1 MSLFEKIKNK
11 RFSLTEQPGGGGFGG
26 GFTDKQQSD
35 TNKLLNKLF
44 GDKGKAR
51 KTAKK
56 AIRKSPTMNP
66 TPDDVAGEKSI
77 RRKIQKN
84 QSKDINKRLSA
95 DLTRGDQARSQY
107 NPDGGYGDSNV
118 GDATQNKAQSQTPPK
133 KTTPVKQSEVSKKAK
148 KFTKEINKKR
158 ATVAN
163 YPKTREQL
171 VSKRAEYGI
180 DTQGKAT
187 KAGIEKFARRRKQSN
202 LPLTKK
208 DLAAAKKSMVG
219 TGRKGA
225 DVGKYGGKLSKQ
237 RYVSDTTFKKIQ
249 KKINIK
255 NPVKT
260 SPVTG
265 GPIPLKGKE
274 LKDYK
279 QQQQQQQQP
288 QSGSSTR
295 TRTRTRTRTNTG
307 NKSFINLQKEIE
319 KIKKGLNNPVDKSFG
334 DALKNNQTGIKTP
347 PPNELEKI
355 KPKVTS
361 SKNLGKLS
369 QTKLGSKVPSMQ
381 LSKRLMKQKN
391 KYLVGAGLALAGGAY
406 LLGRNRVNKAKEKEK
421 KALIITNQK
430 KSQKPKKVVDVNLFL
445 NRTGTPPTKT
455 SKPSYTSVYDKD
467 YIKNLKSKTTTP
479 KNNLIS
485 KNTSGVSNAARKS
498 AALPYDPSKIAS
510 YAKSSMSSKNVKPPK
525 PLNKK
530 QSEKINQQVNKY
542 VADRK
547 VKS

>member
-1 MSLFEKIKNK
+1 MNLFERIQYKLNEEPNK
-11 RFSLTEQPGGGGFGG
+11 SDSKGQNKKSSRNNKKFSDNISNKVDLSKTAQKP
-26 GFTDKQQSD
+26 KRV
-35 TNKLLNKLF
+35 TNRMAKTIAGQDIEKTT
-44 GDKGKAR
+44 GDKFVGGTNLENTGKKR
-51 KTAKK
+51 RQKLSNTTKGGPVKVTKTK
-56 AIRKSPTMNP
+56 
-66 TPDDVAGEKSI
+66 V
-77 RRKIQKN
+77 
-84 QSKDINKRLSA
+84 
-95 DLTRGDQARSQY
+95 
-107 NPDGGYGDSNV
+107 
-118 GDATQNKAQSQTPPK
+118 
-133 KTTPVKQSEVSKKAK
+133 VKQSEVSKQAK
-148 KFTKEINKKR
+148 DFTKKINKKR

-208 DLAAAKKSMVG
+208 DISAAKKSMVG

-237 RYVSDTTFKKIQ
+237 RYVSDTTFKKVQ

-288 QSGSSTR
+288 QQGSSTR
-295 TRTRTRTRTNTG
+295 TKPKPNNTRNTQ
-307 NKSFINLQKEIE
+307 NLNQQELKKKLEQ
-319 KIKKGLNNPVDKSFG
+319 IKKNLKNPTDKSFG

-355 KPKVTS
+355 KPKVTT

-369 QTKLGSKVPSMQ
+369 QTKFGSKIPSMQ

-406 LLGRNRVNKAKEKEK
+406 LLGRNRVATAKTKEK
-421 KALIITNQK
+421 KAIAAFNK
-430 KSQKPKKVVDVNLFL
+430 KEAEKPKKMVDVKLFL
-445 NRTGTPPTKT
+445 NRTGTPP
-455 SKPSYTSVYDKD
+455 KPSTKFNSVYDKN
-467 YIKNLKSKTTTP
+467 YIKNLKK
-479 KNNLIS
+479 
-485 KNTSGVSNAARKS
+485 
-498 AALPYDPSKIAS
+498 
-510 YAKSSMSSKNVKPPK
+510 
-525 PLNKK
+525 
-530 QSEKINQQVNKY
+530 
-542 VADRK
+542 
-547 VKS
+547 

>member
-1 MSLFEKIKNK
+1 MNLFERIQYRLNEEPNKSGSKDQNKKSSRKGKNNQSPDYSETSEKTGNKK
-11 RFSLTEQPGGGGFGG
+11 RGTSKVKNVGSGVEDAG
-26 GFTDKQQSD
+26 DKQLRDAASD
-35 TNKLLNKLF
+35 PKSNE
-44 GDKGKAR
+44 
-51 KTAKK
+51 
-56 AIRKSPTMNP
+56 IRKKI
-66 TPDDVAGEKSI
+66 EKETGTKT
-77 RRKIQKN
+77 REFTQKTGVTKGNEKDTKKPKI
-84 QSKDINKRLSA
+84 
-95 DLTRGDQARSQY
+95 T
-107 NPDGGYGDSNV
+107 
-118 GDATQNKAQSQTPPK
+118 
-133 KTTPVKQSEVSKKAK
+133 
-148 KFTKEINKKR
+148 KKR

-208 DLAAAKKSMVG
+208 DLSAAKKSMVG

-249 KKINIK
+249 KKINIT

-279 QQQQQQQQP
+279 QQQQQQQQQ
-288 QSGSSTR
+288 QSKPR
-295 TRTRTRTRTNTG
+295 TTTKPKPNNRSNTQ
-307 NKSFINLQKEIE
+307 NLNQQDLKKKLE
-319 KIKKGLNNPVDKSFG
+319 KLKKNLKNPVDKSFG

-347 PPNELEKI
+347 PVKELEKI
-355 KPKVTS
+355 KPKVTT

-369 QTKLGSKVPSMQ
+369 QTKFGSKIPSMQ

-406 LLGRNRVNKAKEKEK
+406 LLGRNRVAAAKTKEK
-421 KALIITNQK
+421 KAVAAFNK
-430 KSQKPKKVVDVNLFL
+430 KEAEKPKKMVDVKLFL
-445 NRTGTPPTKT
+445 NRTGTPPKQSTKFN
-455 SKPSYTSVYDKD
+455 SVYDKN
-467 YIKNLKSKTTTP
+467 YIKNLKK
-479 KNNLIS
+479 
-485 KNTSGVSNAARKS
+485 
-498 AALPYDPSKIAS
+498 
-510 YAKSSMSSKNVKPPK
+510 
-525 PLNKK
+525 
-530 QSEKINQQVNKY
+530 
-542 VADRK
+542 
-547 VKS
+547 

>member
-84 QSKDINKRLSA
+84 QTKDINKRLSA

-118 GDATQNKAQSQTPPK
+118 GDATQNKAQSQTPP

-225 DVGKYGGKLSKQ
+225 DVGKYGGKL
-237 RYVSDTTFKKIQ
+237 
-249 KKINIK
+249 
-255 NPVKT
+255 
-260 SPVTG
+260 
-265 GPIPLKGKE
+265 
-274 LKDYK
+274 
-279 QQQQQQQQP
+279 
-288 QSGSSTR
+288 
-295 TRTRTRTRTNTG
+295 
-307 NKSFINLQKEIE
+307 
-319 KIKKGLNNPVDKSFG
+319 
-334 DALKNNQTGIKTP
+334 
-347 PPNELEKI
+347 
-355 KPKVTS
+355 
-361 SKNLGKLS
+361 
-369 QTKLGSKVPSMQ
+369 
-381 LSKRLMKQKN
+381 
-391 KYLVGAGLALAGGAY
+391 
-406 LLGRNRVNKAKEKEK
+406 
-421 KALIITNQK
+421 
-430 KSQKPKKVVDVNLFL
+430 
-445 NRTGTPPTKT
+445 
-455 SKPSYTSVYDKD
+455 
-467 YIKNLKSKTTTP
+467 
-479 KNNLIS
+479 
-485 KNTSGVSNAARKS
+485 
-498 AALPYDPSKIAS
+498 
-510 YAKSSMSSKNVKPPK
+510 
-525 PLNKK
+525 
-530 QSEKINQQVNKY
+530 
-542 VADRK
+542 
-547 VKS
+547 

>member
-1 MSLFEKIKNK
+1 MNLFERIQYKLNEEPNKSDSKGQNKKSSRNNKKFSDNISKKVDLSKTEKNLSKTAQKPK
-11 RFSLTEQPGGGGFGG
+11 RV
-26 GFTDKQQSD
+26 
-35 TNKLLNKLF
+35 TNRMAKTIAGQDIEKMT
-44 GDKGKAR
+44 GDKFVGGTNLENTGKKR
-51 KTAKK
+51 RQKLSNTTKGGPVKVTKTK
-56 AIRKSPTMNP
+56 
-66 TPDDVAGEKSI
+66 V
-77 RRKIQKN
+77 
-84 QSKDINKRLSA
+84 
-95 DLTRGDQARSQY
+95 
-107 NPDGGYGDSNV
+107 
-118 GDATQNKAQSQTPPK
+118 
-133 KTTPVKQSEVSKKAK
+133 VKQSEVSKDAQN
-148 KFTKEINKKR
+148 FTKKINKKR

-288 QSGSSTR
+288 QSKPSTTTKPKPKPNN
-295 TRTRTRTRTNTG
+295 TRNTQ
-307 NKSFINLQKEIE
+307 NLNQQELKKKLEQ
-319 KIKKGLNNPVDKSFG
+319 IKKNLKNPTDKSFG

-347 PPNELEKI
+347 SPNELEKI
-355 KPKVTS
+355 KPKVTT

-369 QTKLGSKVPSMQ
+369 QTKLGAKVPSMQ
-381 LSKRLMKQKN
+381 LSKRLMKHKN
-391 KYLVGAGLALAGGAY
+391 KYAVAAGLALAGGAY
-406 LLGRNRVNKAKEKEK
+406 LLGKNRVAAAKEKEK
-421 KALIITNQK
+421 KAIGHFK
-430 KSQKPKKVVDVNLFL
+430 KKEAQKPKEMVDVKLF
-445 NRTGTPPTKT
+445 
-455 SKPSYTSVYDKD
+455 
-467 YIKNLKSKTTTP
+467 
-479 KNNLIS
+479 
-485 KNTSGVSNAARKS
+485 
-498 AALPYDPSKIAS
+498 
-510 YAKSSMSSKNVKPPK
+510 
-525 PLNKK
+525 
-530 QSEKINQQVNKY
+530 
-542 VADRK
+542 
-547 VKS
+547 

>member
-1 MSLFEKIKNK
+1 MNLFERIQYKLNEEPNK
-11 RFSLTEQPGGGGFGG
+11 SDSKGQNKKSSRNNKKFSDNISNKVDLSKTAQKPKRVTNRMAKTIAGQDIEKKTGDKFVGGTNLENTG
-26 GFTDKQQSD
+26 KKRRRKLSD
-35 TNKLLNKLF
+35 TT
-44 GDKGKAR
+44 KGGPVKVT
-51 KTAKK
+51 KTK
-56 AIRKSPTMNP
+56 
-66 TPDDVAGEKSI
+66 V
-77 RRKIQKN
+77 
-84 QSKDINKRLSA
+84 
-95 DLTRGDQARSQY
+95 
-107 NPDGGYGDSNV
+107 
-118 GDATQNKAQSQTPPK
+118 
-133 KTTPVKQSEVSKKAK
+133 VKQSEVSKQAK
-148 KFTKEINKKR
+148 DFTKKINKKR

-163 YPKTREQL
+163 YAKTREQL

-208 DLAAAKKSMVG
+208 DISAAKKSMVG

-288 QSGSSTR
+288 QSGS
-295 TRTRTRTRTNTG
+295 RTRTRTRTNTRTNTG
-307 NKSFINLQKEIE
+307 NKSYLNLQKEIE
-319 KIKKGLNNPVDKSFG
+319 KIKKGLNNPVNKSFG
-334 DALKNNQTGIKTP
+334 DALYRNQTGIKTP
-347 PPNELEKI
+347 PVKELEKI
-355 KPKVTS
+355 KPKVTTS
-361 SKNLGKLS
+361 TYNYVAPPPKVTQLTKLS
-369 QTKLGSKVPSMQ
+369 KH
-381 LSKRLMKQKN
+381 LMKNKN
-391 KYLVGAGLALAGGAY
+391 KYAVGAGLALATTAA
-406 LLGRNRVNKAKEKEK
+406 LIGRSNVKQKEK
-421 KALIITNQK
+421 KRLAALAVKKNQDK
-430 KSQKPKKVVDVNLFL
+430 VKPVSVSFFL
-445 NRTGTPPTKT
+445 NKTGTTPKNAFPSTTKST
-455 SKPSYTSVYDKD
+455 PSVYDKN

-479 KNNLIS
+479 
-485 KNTSGVSNAARKS
+485 
-498 AALPYDPSKIAS
+498 YDSSKIAS